1 MSTSHFILFSALIV
15 ICGSQR
21 SPYAGRRPI
30 GFPVIETTTLANAQN
45 DTLGNRFDTPE
56 NATTQRLPI
65 EALGDR
71 DLVNRLGQFPQDK
84 QPFWF
89 INWQALEQQRQK
101 PQSYPLR
108 PSSFAANAVIPVQT
122 VQTNQVS
129 TRTNQIF
136 TNTNQVLTQTNQA
149 STQTNQSSAQIIR
162 NATSI

>member
-1 MSTSHFILFSALIV
+1 MNTSHFIIFSALIV
-15 ICGSQR
+15 ICASQR

-30 GFPVIETTTLANAQN
+30 GFPVIETTTLASPQN
-45 DTLGNRFDTPE
+45 DSLGNRFDTPE

-71 DLVNRLGQFPQDK
+71 DLINRLGQFPQDK

-89 INWQALEQQRQK
+89 INWQALEQHRQK

-108 PSSFAANAVIPVQT
+108 PSSFAANSAIPVQT

-129 TRTNQIF
+129 TK
-136 TNTNQVLTQTNQA
+136 TNQV
-149 STQTNQSSAQIIR
+149 STQTNQSSVQINR
-162 NATSI
+162 NVTST